1 MMPGFM
7 APQCSSG
14 EGNGE
19 ILDNDVLKNTSL
31 DKELMG
37 DDTYLRLRRITDN
50 ILKQAARD
58 NTELAQ
64 LIDESV
70 DQVLQNTNLSEKLQR
85 MFRKCML
92 NTITTTLVQKEDDS
106 AFLFTGDI
114 PAMWLRDSGGQL
126 RVFLN
131 LEDPSGKLHDAIGA
145 VIRQQF
151 RYILLDPYTNAFN
164 FAADGNCW
172 SAIDRSER
180 QNPWS
185 WERKYELDTLCF
197 PVELAYFYWK
207 QTKRTDLF
215 DGDFLAAVKELIRV
229 FRVEQHHEEQSEY
242 FFIRDNGI
250 EQDTLPNEGRGTKVG
265 YTGMIWSGFR
275 PSDDACEYGYLLP
288 ANMFAVVILGYLQEI
303 VDAFYPNEGELL
315 ATITAIRAE
324 VQAGIEK
331 FGIVKHP
338 TYGDIY
344 AYEVDGLGNYNIM
357 DDTGV
362 PSLLSLP
369 YIKYCEIDD
378 PIYQNTRCF
387 SLSTDNR
394 YYFEG
399 KAAKG
404 LGSPHTPPGYVWH
417 MGLAIQGLTSTDANE
432 CQELLAL
439 FETTDAGT
447 DLTHEGFLA
456 DDPNVYT
463 REWFSW
469 SNSIFCEFIL
479 KEVGKLKL

>member
-1 MMPGFM
+1 MEMMGDETYFRLR
-7 APQCSSG
+7 QIT
-14 EGNGE
+14 EE
-19 ILDNDVLKNTSL
+19 ILQEAAKDNS
-31 DKELMG
+31 
-37 DDTYLRLRRITDN
+37 
-50 ILKQAARD
+50 
-58 NTELAQ
+58 ELAE
-64 LIDESV
+64 IINNSV
-70 DQVLQNTNLSEKLQR
+70 DNLLENTTLSKKLQR

-92 NTITTTLVQKEDDS
+92 NTITTTLVQKKDDS

-131 LEDPSGKLHDAIGA
+131 LKDPSGKLYDVIGA

-151 RYILLDPYTNAFN
+151 RYILIDPYTNAFN
-164 FAADGNCW
+164 FTANGNCW
-172 SAIDRSER
+172 STIDRSDQ
-180 QNPWS
+180 QNSWS
-185 WERKYELDTLCF
+185 WERKYELDSLCF
-197 PVELAYFYWK
+197 PVELAYLYWK
-207 QTKRTDLF
+207 QTKRTDIF
-215 DGDFLAAVKELIRV
+215 DDTFLAAVKQLVSV
-229 FRVEQHHEEQSEY
+229 FRVEQHHEDKSPY

-250 EQDTLPNEGRGTKVG
+250 AQDSLPNKGRGTKVG

-303 VDAFYPNEGELL
+303 LPVFYPYENELL
-315 ATITAIRAE
+315 TEITEIRAE
-324 VQAGIEK
+324 VQTGIAE
-331 FGIVKHP
+331 FGIVHHEE
-338 TYGDIY
+338 YGEIY
-344 AYEVDGLGNYNIM
+344 AYEVDGLGNNNCM

-369 YIKYCEIDD
+369 YIHYCDSSD
-378 PIYQNTRCF
+378 TIYQNTRRF
-387 SLSTDNR
+387 SLSKDNR

-456 DDPNVYT
+456 DNPSVYT

-479 KEVGKLKL
+479 KEIN

>member
-1 MMPGFM
+1 MQDFTVLRCLSNEG
-7 APQCSSG
+7 SG
-14 EGNGE
+14 DLLDKE
-19 ILDNDVLKNTSL
+19 ILKNTSL

-37 DDTYLRLRRITDN
+37 DDTYLRLRQITND
-50 ILKQAARD
+50 ILKQAAND
-58 NTELAQ
+58 NAELAQ
-64 LIDESV
+64 IIDKAV
-70 DQVLQNTNLSEKLQR
+70 DNLLKNTNLSAKLQR

-92 NTITTTLVQKEDDS
+92 NTITSTLVQKQDDS

-126 RVFLN
+126 RVFIN
-131 LEDPSGKLHDAIGA
+131 LDDPSGKLYDVIGA

-172 SAIDRSER
+172 SAIDQSER

-185 WERKYELDTLCF
+185 WERKYELDSLCF

-215 DGDFLAAVKELIRV
+215 DDDFLAAVREVIRV
-229 FRVEQHHEEQSEY
+229 FRTEQHHEERSEY
-242 FFIRDNGI
+242 FFIRDNGV
-250 EQDTLPNEGRGTKVG
+250 EQDTLPNEGRGTAVG

-303 VDAFYPNEGELL
+303 INAFYPAENELL
-315 ATITAIRAE
+315 ATITELRTQVE
-324 VQAGIEK
+324 EGIAQ
-331 FGIVKHP
+331 FGIVEHP
-338 TYGDIY
+338 TYGAIY
-344 AYEVDGLGNYNIM
+344 AYEVDGLGNYNLM

-369 YIKYCEIDD
+369 YIKYCETDD
-378 PIYQNTRCF
+378 PIYQNTRRF
-387 SLSTDNR
+387 SLSAANR

-417 MGLAIQGLTSTDANE
+417 MGLAIQGLTSTEICE

-456 DDPNVYT
+456 DDPSVYT

-479 KEVGKLKL
+479 KEIGKLRL

>member
-1 MMPGFM
+1 MLN
-7 APQCSSG
+7 
-14 EGNGE
+14 EGNGD
-19 ILDNDVLKNTSL
+19 ILDKEVLKNTSL

-37 DDTYLRLRRITDN
+37 DDTYLRLRRITDE
-50 ILKQAARD
+50 ILTEAVRD
-58 NTELAQ
+58 NAELAT
-64 LIDESV
+64 LIDNAV
-70 DQVLQNTNLSEKLQR
+70 DQVLEHANLSEKLKR

-92 NTITTTLVQKEDDS
+92 NTITTTLVQKKDDS

-131 LEDPSGKLHDAIGA
+131 LDDPSGKLHDVIGA

-164 FAADGNCW
+164 FAGNGNCW
-172 SAIDRSER
+172 SEIDQSER

-185 WERKYELDTLCF
+185 WERKYELDSLCF

-207 QTKRTDLF
+207 QTGRVDLF

-250 EQDTLPNEGRGTKVG
+250 EQDSLPNDGCGTKVG
-265 YTGMIWSGFR
+265 YTGMIWSAFR

-288 ANMFAVVILGYLQEI
+288 ANMFAVVILGYLEEI
-303 VDAFYPNEGELL
+303 MTAFYPEETDLL
-315 ATITAIRAE
+315 GTITDVKKE
-324 VQAGIEK
+324 VQAGIVE
-331 FGIVKHP
+331 FGIVEHP
-338 TYGDIY
+338 KYGKIY
-344 AYEVDGLGNYNIM
+344 AYEVDGLGNSNIM

-369 YIKYCEIDD
+369 YIKYCDTDD
-378 PIYQNTRCF
+378 TIYQNTRRF
-387 SLSTDNR
+387 SLSKENR

-399 KAAKG
+399 TAAKG
-404 LGSPHTPPGYVWH
+404 LGSPHTPPEYVWH
-417 MGLAIQGLTSTDANE
+417 MGLAIQGLTSTDAEE
-432 CQELLAL
+432 CQELLRL

-456 DDPNVYT
+456 DDPTIYT

-469 SNSIFCEFIL
+469 SNSIFCEFVL
-479 KEVGKLKL
+479 KEIGKLKL